1 MFLKN
6 VNKIINHFF
15 VLLITIYQKII
26 SPIFPDSCR
35 FYPSCSTYAKSA
47 FLKYGFLKAMYLS
60 SWRILRCNPW
70 SRGGFDPLP

>member
-1 MFLKN
+1 M
-6 VNKIINHFF
+6 NHFF
-15 VLLITIYQKII
+15 VFLITIYQKII

-35 FYPSCSTYAKSA
+35 FYPSCSTYAKNA
-47 FLKYGFLKAMYLS
+47 FQKYSFFKAVYLS